1 MKKRVLALTMI
12 LCLVVTMGLTGCGS
26 SNPYADMDLSEYVKL
41 GDYKN
46 LEREEINVSV
56 SDEEV
61 EEQVEA
67 DVEATATTEEV
78 TSGKVKDGDTV
89 NIDYVGKKDGEAFDG
104 GTGSDYDLVIGSGT
118 FIDGFEDGLIGKKVG
133 STVDLEL
140 TFPDDYTSEDLAGQD
155 VVFTVTINS
164 VKVETVPDYNDE
176 WVAANSDVKTTE
188 EYEAKVKEELLEDKE
203 TSAKNEIITEL
214 WQQVIEDT
222 EIIKYLEEEVNAYI
236 TELENQWQTMAD
248 TYGMELEDLWA
259 SYGLEDEE
267 GYNEY
272 NKGIAQ
278 DYVAEQMILYYIA
291 EQEGL
296 TYTDDEAD
304 ELRQAIEDAGYD
316 DESFKESYGQ
326 EIEPYIDAAL
336 TFNAVGEFLFENA
349 KVVDDADADAE
360 DDGADDAESNDEEGG
375 ADA

>member
-89 NIDYVGKKDGEAFDG
+89 NIDYEGKKDGEAFDG
-104 GTGSDYDLVIGSGT
+104 GTGTDYDLEIGSGT

-133 STVDLEL
+133 STVDLDL
-140 TFPDDYTSEDLAGQD
+140 TFPDDYSSEDLAGQD

-164 VKVETVPDYNDE
+164 IKVETVPDYNDE
-176 WVAANSDVKTTE
+176 WVADNSDVKTTE
-188 EYEAKVKEELLEDKE
+188 EYEAMVKEDLLEEKE
-203 TSAKNEIITEL
+203 TTAKNDIITEL

>member
-61 EEQVEA
+61 EEQVKA

-89 NIDYVGKKDGEAFDG
+89 NIDYEGKKDGEAFDG
-104 GTGSDYDLVIGSGT
+104 GTGTDYDLEIGSGT

-133 STVDLEL
+133 STVDLDL
-140 TFPDDYTSEDLAGQD
+140 TFPDDYSSEELAGQD

-164 VKVETVPDYNDE
+164 IKVETVPDYNDE
-176 WVAANSDVKTTE
+176 WVADNSDVKTTE
-188 EYEAKVKEELLEDKE
+188 EYEAMVKEELLEEKE
-203 TSAKNEIITEL
+203 TTAKNDIITAL

-222 EIIKYLEEEVNAYI
+222 EIIKYPEEEVNAYVE
-236 TELENQWQTMAD
+236 ELEKQWQTMAE